1 MIRSSSRT
9 IPPDNIY
16 DEMSESPQKR
26 SDLLEFSIREPNTYK
41 LRLLKD
47 LVTDPQ
53 GVVTSYLT
61 MTEGS
66 DEKVQQMIL
75 DRAAIARD
83 KNLDL
88 SLPLP
93 TIGFDNRLLEILRLI
108 TPETIKKMAL
118 AYRTVLRTTKDVPNT
133 VWKVKVSHHLNEI
146 GLFLSSNWY
155 QEAFILSN
163 CKNCDDIVKWLVQGR
178 IISRIESSTISDS
191 STDAYA
197 LQEAR
202 ITYIKACLLTAS
214 LQMHILME

>member
-1 MIRSSSRT
+1 MITASSRT
-9 IPPDNIY
+9 IIPDNLY
-16 DEMSESPQKR
+16 EEMRESPEKR
-26 SDLLEFSIREPNTYK
+26 SELLELSIREPNTYK
-41 LRLLKD
+41 LRLFRD

-53 GVVTSYLT
+53 NVVASYLA

-75 DRAAIARD
+75 DRAVIARE

-118 AYRTVLRTTKDVPNT
+118 AYRTVLQTTKALPFAQ
-133 VWKVKVSHHLNEI
+133 WKMKVGLHLDEVGPSLVN
-146 GLFLSSNWY
+146 NWY
-155 QEAFILSN
+155 QESFILSN

-178 IISRIESSTISDS
+178 IISRIEGSPILDASG
-191 STDAYA
+191 DAYA

-202 ITYIKACLLTAS
+202 ITYIKSVLLTAS
-214 LQMHILME
+214 LQMHILMD